1 MSTSSIVDIIRL
13 LITIDSSSLY
23 LSNQPP
29 PPPTTPSEESRAIK
43 WLKKI
48 HLIHSLIDLFS
59 QSAPI
64 SARSVASVYC
74 NVSQAICDLIR
85 ITREQILGVLYGGAG
100 GANAGPFGVGGM
112 NTIEDCLGSSSN
124 TPVTFSMD
132 GDDFAKEPSPIS
144 SQSLSKSA
152 SPSDI
157 NALIKNSILEDI
169 ERSIFYAYFI
179 GLLFFI

>member
-1 MSTSSIVDIIRL
+1 M
-13 LITIDSSSLY
+13 
-23 LSNQPP
+23 
-29 PPPTTPSEESRAIK
+29 
-43 WLKKI
+43 
-48 HLIHSLIDLFS
+48 
-59 QSAPI
+59 
-64 SARSVASVYC
+64 
-74 NVSQAICDLIR
+74 SQAICDLIR

-169 ERSIFYAYFI
+169 ERSNFYVYLI
-179 GLLFFI
+179 GLLI